1 MSEENSSQPIEEKDI
16 DLSFLL
22 DSAYPLLKDFRNK
35 CPGTFKHSQ
44 SVMGMVEAICTEL
57 GLDTTFMKVAA
68 MYHDIGKIINPK
80 YFTENQIEDENPHE
94 KLDPRISFQIISRHP
109 ADTARILLDDGNF
122 PVDLITIAIQHHGTT
137 VLKYFYEKYNAMTE
151 ADVPDDYFRYQGQQP
166 KCIESM
172 ILMLSDS
179 IQARSRSEVQAG
191 RFDPARTIN
200 DTYRSLSVDGQFN
213 DVYGKFGDIEIIK
226 QVLAKELEG
235 MFQKRVDYDKAEK
248 EGVNLKNGEDNRFSE
263 TPNTSSS

>member
-1 MSEENSSQPIEEKDI
+1 MVEENSKSIEEKDS

-22 DSAYPLLKDFRNK
+22 ESAYPLLKEFRDK

-44 SVMGMVEAICTEL
+44 SVMGMVESICTDL
-57 GLDTTFMKVAA
+57 GLNTTFMKVAA

-94 KLDPRISFQIISRHP
+94 KMDPRISFQIISRHP
-109 ADTARILLDDGNF
+109 SDTARILLDDGNF
-122 PVDLITIAIQHHGTT
+122 PVELIKIAVQHHGTS
-137 VLKYFYEKYNAMTE
+137 VLKYFYEKYKAMNDT
-151 ADVPDDYFRYQGQQP
+151 DVVDDFFRYQGQKP

-172 ILMLSDS
+172 ILMFSDS

-191 RFDPARTIN
+191 KFDPARTIN
-200 DTYRSLSVDGQFN
+200 QTYNLLSADGQLN
-213 DVYGKFGDIEIIK
+213 DVVMRLGDLEIIK

-235 MFQKRVDYDKAEK
+235 MFQKRVDYDKAAK
-248 EGVNLKNGEDNRFSE
+248 EGEELKNGKSN
-263 TPNTSSS
+263 

>member
-1 MSEENSSQPIEEKDI
+1 MADENSSQIIEKEEI

-22 DSAYPLLKDFRNK
+22 DSAYPILKEFRDK

-44 SVMGMVEAICTEL
+44 AVMGMVEAICTEL

-68 MYHDIGKIINPK
+68 MYHDIGKMINPK

-109 ADTARILLDDGNF
+109 ADTCRILMDDGNF
-122 PVDLITIAIQHHGTT
+122 PDELIRIAMQHHGTT
-137 VLKYFYEKYNAMTE
+137 VLKYFYEKYNAITE
-151 ADVPDDYFRYQGQQP
+151 ADVPDDYFRYHGKKP

-179 IQARSRSEVQAG
+179 IQARSRSEVQSG
-191 RFDPARTIN
+191 KFDPARTIN
-200 DTYRSLSVDGQFN
+200 DTYRSLSIDGQFN
-213 DVYGKFGDIEIIK
+213 DVYGKFGDIEVIK

-235 MFQKRVDYDKAEK
+235 MFQKRVDYDKAAE
-248 EGVNLKNGEDNRFSE
+248 EGEELKNGGES
-263 TPNTSSS
+263 

>member
-1 MSEENSSQPIEEKDI
+1 VSEETSQPIEKEDI

-22 DSAYPLLKDFRNK
+22 ESSYPLLKEFRNK

-44 SVMGMVEAICTEL
+44 SVVGMVEAISTEL
-57 GLDTTFMKVAA
+57 DLNTTFMKVAA
-68 MYHDIGKIINPK
+68 MYHDIGKTINPK

-109 ADTARILLDDGNF
+109 SDTCRILLDNGNF
-122 PVDLITIAIQHHGTT
+122 PTDLIRIAVQHHGTT
-137 VLKYFYEKYNAMTE
+137 VLKYFYEKYKAMTE
-151 ADVPDDYFRYQGQQP
+151 ADVPDDFFRYQGQKP

-179 IQARSRSEVQAG
+179 IQARSRSEVQSG
-191 RFDPARTIN
+191 KFDPARTIS
-200 DTYRSLSVDGQFN
+200 DTYRSLSIDGQFN
-213 DVYGKFGDIEIIK
+213 DVYGKFGDIEVIK

-235 MFQKRVDYDKAEK
+235 MFQKRVDYDKAEE
-248 EGVNLKNGEDNRFSE
+248 EGEQLKNGKDS
-263 TPNTSSS
+263 